1 MIENFTI
8 SSAVL
13 IALIGGIVSAAK
25 WAGLPSKYAGLLS
38 LVLGLLLGGVA
49 YMSGVESAY
58 NAIISGA
65 VMGLIASGAYSGT
78 KAFIKK

>member
-38 LVLGLLLGGVA
+38 IGIGLLLGGVA